1 MLRQV
6 ALIFT
11 VLCAELGLAARH
23 LGDISLHGGSNAE
36 AEAAAAC
43 ELMEK
48 NDCKFGKKKAPEG
61 FKCVWMYDCYK
72 FGKKEAGPVGHPSDC
87 GAMKMQ
93 GIGVCSAVSL
103 MPKVVPPPTDP
114 TDEETELP
122 SDEDI
127 EEMEDEEEADVPEVD
142 DAEADTE
149 PMEEPE
155 LVTAV
160 TPKLKENDED
170 EKEDEKEEDTTAE
183 FDPDEEK
190 PTYECGGASVHWKT
204 CGAKE
209 GECHYVKKAD
219 VELCGVEAWGCYHAS
234 DLSRHCPV

>member
-11 VLCAELGLAARH
+11 AVLCAKLGLAARH
-23 LGDISLHGGSNAE
+23 LGDISLHGRSDAA

-43 ELMEK
+43 EKMDK
-48 NDCKFGKKKAPEG
+48 NDCKFGKKQAPKG

-72 FGKKEAGPVGHPSDC
+72 SGKKEAGPVGHPSEC

-103 MPKVVPPPTDP
+103 MPKAPPAPTDE
-114 TDEETELP
+114 EETELP

-127 EEMEDEEEADVPEVD
+127 DEEMEDSEDSEEAVPEVD
-142 DAEADTE
+142 DAEPADTE
-149 PMEEPE
+149 TFEEAEP
-155 LVTAV
+155 V
-160 TPKLKENDED
+160 TPKLEED
-170 EKEDEKEEDTTAE
+170 NNEDEKEEDTTAE

-190 PTYECGGASVHWKT
+190 PTYECGGASVHWRT
-204 CGAKE
+204 CGTRS
-209 GECHYVKKAD
+209 GCQYVKKAD
-219 VELCGVEAWGCYHAS
+219 AESCGVEAWGCYAAS
-234 DLSRHCPV
+234 DLTC